1 MTGPV
6 TRTADP
12 LEVDRATPAAVA
24 WPRWVA
30 GLCVAFAVTAAL
42 VDTACMALR
51 GHLVTEFGVI
61 DHGWPI
67 IPLTGVVSTVMGAL
81 VVTRDRRQPIGWLLL
96 VPGVTTTLALALD
109 AYSGWV
115 LLDAGPGPMVV
126 AVVCSWL
133 ASFLGAQIPFAAN
146 AVILLL
152 APDGRLIGRTRG
164 LAVVAAVA
172 GCLLWSAPTVL
183 EAAVYAQTEP
193 RPSALGQILFVAG
206 LVLVDAAVLAGVV
219 SLFVRRRRE
228 HAVARVQIQ
237 WFVVAAVPFA
247 GSIVWLLLTG
257 YVLHWPRSAATHLPL
272 FLAELVF
279 PLAIAVAVLRYRL
292 YDITVVL
299 NRAWLLLGT
308 TAVVGTAYV
317 LLVGTIGGSL
327 PGFWP
332 AVLASAVVACLFQPI
347 RSRIV
352 AVADRLAYGDRLEPY
367 EALAEL
373 VRRLG
378 ESAGADATLAEIAA
392 AGRRATGAE
401 AVTIELYGES
411 GDPVAVARDGAGPAG
426 SPPAH
431 HLRITDGRT
440 TLGLIR
446 VVPAPGR
453 PLRRRDRVA
462 LADLSAQ
469 AGLVFRNLR
478 LEAGRQARI
487 EELARIGEQL
497 RASHD
502 RLAAARAQELR
513 RLELT
518 VRESIS
524 PILQRLGEGLTALA
538 GAPPSSRD
546 GRWNE
551 LSDEV
556 GHCLAALRALSHG
569 VHSDVLDSLG
579 LPAALAARLR
589 QAGSG
594 ARLTVAGDLSRQP
607 PSPAVAAAVERC
619 VMQALMIAPR
629 LSDVTVTVA
638 GHELVLALVHPGST
652 EVPVVLGDLAES
664 VGGRVRGG
672 DTGWLLHFPLPG
684 GLIERRADE

>member
-164 LAVVAAVA
+164 LAVAAAIV

-411 GDPVAVARDGAGPAG
+411 GDPVAVARDGAGPPG

-497 RASHD
+497 RASYD

-594 ARLTVAGDLSRQP
+594 ARLTVSGDLSRRP
-607 PSPAVAAAVERC
+607 PSPAVAAAMERC
-619 VMQALMIAPR
+619 VMQALAAGPR
-629 LSDVTVTVA
+629 ILHIVVGVVDDALEVRLTGPTGTAIPLTIGDVV
-638 GHELVLALVHPGST
+638 
-652 EVPVVLGDLAES
+652 DS
-664 VGGRVRGG
+664 VGGRTVVGEK
-672 DTGWLLHFPLPG
+672 GWVLHFPVPP
-684 GLIERRADE
+684 AH